1 MLSCSY
7 DSNPSRQFFTC
18 WFLHIFRTHGFETGR
33 YICYDTG
40 FLFLS
45 SIQNIVLTSILASFS
60 WLFSVDGW
68 GHSNKKSSSDIQT
81 ITKIFLCKGF
91 IIYYLLRQLQSFQ
104 NKIRLYQ
111 YLCITSF
118 QTGWDFIYRIS
129 LKTSYDACT
138 DFNFI

>member
-1 MLSCSY
+1 MIITLLANFSLADVCIFSEHMALKLGNTSAMTQGFY
-7 DSNPSRQFFTC
+7 FF
-18 WFLHIFRTHGFETGR
+18 
-33 YICYDTG
+33 
-40 FLFLS
+40 S

-118 QTGWDFIYRIS
+118 QTGWGFIYRIS